1 MSGLARA
8 KLYEVESN
16 MKDKKAGGRSA
27 VVQFNP
33 ETLKVS
39 YANQLA
45 GKDEKK
51 GGNQADGTNGAQ
63 YVGTGSTKLSLQLW
77 FDITAPMPPETPAE
91 TNVTDVRRL
100 TSQVTE
106 LMNPSPAAEKGKY
119 IAPAVCFEWGSFKF
133 SGIIDSL
140 EESIEF
146 FSETG
151 VPLRASMSLSM
162 SQQSVV
168 VASFDASAPKY
179 NRPTPG
185 TKPQT
190 QAKAGSTL
198 QDMAAASG
206 NPNNWQNIAA
216 ANGIEN
222 PRRLAPGQLIDMS
235 FDAAINASVE
245 VSLGRAA

>member
-8 KLYEVESN
+8 SLYEVESN
-16 MKDKKAGGRSA
+16 LKDKKAGGRSA

-51 GGNQADGTNGAQ
+51 SGSQADGTSGAQ
-63 YVGTGSTKLSLQLW
+63 YVGAGSTKLSLQLW
-77 FDITAPMPPETPAE
+77 FDITAPMPEKENP
-91 TNVTDVRRL
+91 VDDVRKL
-100 TSQVTE
+100 TKQVTE
-106 LMNPSPAAEKGKY
+106 LMNPSPAAEKDKF
-119 IAPAVCFEWGSFKF
+119 IPPAVCFEWGSFRF

-146 FSETG
+146 FSDTG

-168 VASFDASAPKY
+168 VASFDASSP
-179 NRPTPG
+179 RFGRTSPG
-185 TKPQT
+185 SNALT
-190 QAKAGSTL
+190 QAKAGNTL
-198 QDMAAASG
+198 QGLAAASG
-206 NPNNWQNIAA
+206 RGGDWQSIAA

-222 PRRLAPGQLIDMS
+222 PRALVPGQFLDLAA
-235 FDAAINASVE
+235 DA
-245 VSLGRAA
+245 LKGRGA

>member
-16 MKDKKAGGRSA
+16 MKDKKTGGRSA

-39 YANQLA
+39 YANQIA

-51 GGNQADGTNGAQ
+51 CGNQADGTNGAQ

-77 FDITAPMPPETPAE
+77 FDITAPMPPETQAE
-91 TNVTDVRRL
+91 TDVRRL
-100 TSQVTE
+100 TRQVTE

-133 SGIIDSL
+133 SGVIDSL
-140 EESIEF
+140 EESIEY

-168 VASFDASAPKY
+168 VASFDANAPKY
-179 NRPTPG
+179 TRPTPG
-185 TKPQT
+185 TNPQT
-190 QAKAGSTL
+190 QAKAGDTL

-206 NPNNWQNIAA
+206 NQNNWQNIAV

-222 PRRLAPGQLIDMS
+222 PRRLAPGQFIDLS
-235 FDAAINASVE
+235 FDAAMNASVE
-245 VSLGRAA
+245 VSLGRTA